1 MDQKENGRA
10 ERLLLTGACG
20 LRTVDDLRAQ
30 LLDMSAAHTAV
41 EIDCSNA
48 DEVDV
53 SFIQLLLAARSSA
66 QRSGRTIRLA
76 HPASG
81 ALRDALQRGGFLTAV
96 DGQEADLTFWLQPE
110 NA

>member
-1 MDQKENGRA
+1 MNQKENGQT
-10 ERLLLTGACG
+10 EQLLLAGVCG

-30 LLDMSAAHTAV
+30 LLDMSAVHTAV
-41 EIDCSNA
+41 EIDCSNV

-96 DGQEADLTFWLQPE
+96 NGQEADLAFWLQPE